1 MTASSWNRQHKR
13 ATLLSMQTEKIY
25 HIKLFLQNHFKQA
38 LNEISFPLISFQTE
52 QTGKNAI
59 ALIISSKIIPITQ
72 K

>member
-1 MTASSWNRQHKR
+1 MEQTTQESNPTIRANR
-13 ATLLSMQTEKIY
+13 KIY
-25 HIKLFLQNHFKQA
+25 HVKSFLQNHFKQA

-59 ALIISSKIIPITQ
+59 APIISSKIIPITQ